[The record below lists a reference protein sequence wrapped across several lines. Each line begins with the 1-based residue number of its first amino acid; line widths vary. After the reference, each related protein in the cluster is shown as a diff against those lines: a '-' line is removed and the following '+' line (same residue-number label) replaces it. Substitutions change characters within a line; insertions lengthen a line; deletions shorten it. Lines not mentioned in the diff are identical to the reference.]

1 MFQKTS
7 VAIALSF
14 LLTIGAFGQSLSQNE
29 IDEFSGERVVV
40 AEHVL
45 IEHEGFSGRANI
57 FPAYTG
63 NRYLLILTVM
73 SRDSWQILSADNAQ
87 FIIDE
92 DRNRFSLLRI
102 DTDINRGNVV
112 EQYGMEFNQQEF
124 EKIANASDVRF
135 RINGNVYTVNQEA
148 KDSVQLVIDTVNEQ

>member
-7 VAIALSF
+7 IAIALSF

-29 IDEFSGERVVV
+29 IDEFSGERVVA
-40 AEHVL
+40 AESIS
-45 IEHEGFSGRANI
+45 IEHEGFSGTARI
-57 FPAYTG
+57 IPAYT
-63 NRYLLILTVM
+63 NNEYVFILTVM
-73 SRDSWQILSADNAQ
+73 SRDSWQILGADNAQ

-102 DTDINRGNVV
+102 DTDTNRGNVV
-112 EQYGMEFNQQEF
+112 EQYGMKFNQQEF

-135 RINGNVYTVNQEA
+135 RINGNVYTVNQEV